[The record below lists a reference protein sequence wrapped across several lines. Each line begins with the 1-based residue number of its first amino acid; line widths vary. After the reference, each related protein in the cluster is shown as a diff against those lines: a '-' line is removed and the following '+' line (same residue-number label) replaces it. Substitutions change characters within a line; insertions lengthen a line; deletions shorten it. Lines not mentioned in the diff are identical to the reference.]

1 MRESHGPAKHGKA
14 KASFATFIDALV
26 LHALSSDGSLGAHLR
41 MLTGSSISDSATQQ
55 RRASLD
61 WSWFEALF
69 AHLLRPL
76 AKLRRHPECFYGGMR
91 LLAVDG
97 SSWSLVNTP
106 QVTSRLASPSNQKG
120 QPGAFP
126 KFMSVVL
133 LELGTHQPLGAQ
145 CEQAVAAHATGEIT
159 LAKTLLGQLPA
170 GEPSLLLADRLY
182 GGAGFIHAVRK
193 RSEEHCQLLV
203 RVIENRKA
211 RVLEVLSDGSALVEV
226 MLEDKS
232 RRKQERKPL
241 RLREIRAEVRC
252 EGEGKK
258 SQLRLWTTLLNEH
271 QHPATEL
278 ARLYTQRWEAELFF
292 RELKTHTRRDNLM
305 RAGSIE
311 GAQAEFGALILAASL
326 LAAQRLKLA
335 EQEELPAVRLSIH
348 KIARHMQQ
356 AALVLSLSH
365 DLMSGAQQ
373 RTFIRRFEKM
383 IRREAQIP
391 PRRQRSCPRGL
402 RKPTA
407 SWPRIR
413 QRHEAHGSYL
423 LTILPS
429 SFP

>member
-1 MRESHGPAKHGKA
+1 MFGGRV
-14 KASFATFIDALV
+14 ALRV
-26 LHALSSDGSLGAHLR
+26 N
-41 MLTGSSISDSATQQ
+41 
-55 RRASLD
+55 
-61 WSWFEALF
+61 
-69 AHLLRPL
+69 
-76 AKLRRHPECFYGGMR
+76 PEM
-91 LLAVDG
+91 
-97 SSWSLVNTP
+97 
-106 QVTSRLASPSNQKG
+106 
-120 QPGAFP
+120 
-126 KFMSVVL
+126 
-133 LELGTHQPLGAQ
+133 
-145 CEQAVAAHATGEIT
+145 I
-159 LAKTLLGQLPA
+159 
-170 GEPSLLLADRLY
+170 
-182 GGAGFIHAVRK
+182 
-193 RSEEHCQLLV
+193 
-203 RVIENRKA
+203 
-211 RVLEVLSDGSALVEV
+211 EVLSDGSALVEV

-241 RLREIRAEVRC
+241 RLREIRAEVQR

-271 QHPATEL
+271 QHPAAEL

-326 LAAQRLKLA
+326 LAAQRLELA
-335 EQEELPAVRLSIH
+335 EQEELPAVRLSIR